1 MIPAPSMMSA
11 GVPTTV
17 TCSLRIGFDIGGTF
31 TDFVLTD
38 PTTGALRLHKLL
50 TTPQDPAIGALDGL
64 RRIIADHGAAFA
76 DVAEIIHGTTL
87 VTNAII
93 ERSGATLGLITT
105 DGFADVLEAGTEQRY
120 DIYDLFLTYPDP
132 LVPRRR
138 RLEVAERIDRDGR
151 VITPLDR
158 DAVRG
163 AARTLRQ
170 AGVQRG
176 A

>member
-1 MIPAPSMMSA
+1 M
-11 GVPTTV
+11 

-38 PTTGALRLHKLL
+38 PDTGALRLHKLL

-64 RRIIADHGAAFA
+64 RRIIADHGAAFP

-93 ERSGATLGLITT
+93 ERKGATLGLVTT
-105 DGFADVLEAGTEQRY
+105 AGFADVLEAGTEQRY

-138 RLEVAERIDRDGR
+138 RLRS
-151 VITPLDR
+151 P
-158 DAVRG
+158 RG
-163 AARTLRQ
+163 STATAASSRRLTVTQSRTLPRPSGRRACRQ
-170 AGVQRG
+170 SPSAS
-176 A
+176 